1 MKIELIANFNKK
13 EYNVEPDSILEEIII
28 KTLNSVDFPEAVCK
42 YVNKRYKKSKNFR
55 VQIQKCMNNIKI
67 MENQESA
74 DYVMDTFIFPLFQS
88 FVKTK
93 MSLFEKIIC
102 ELSNCSKDE
111 FEIVTDV
118 ISIFFALFTFS
129 QIELITDDEFF
140 LEDFIDS
147 LE

>member
-55 VQIQKCMNNIKI
+55 AQIQKCMNNKKI

-129 QIELITDDEFF
+129 QIELITDEEFF